1 MRMDTTEN
9 NTRVHS
15 IDATGKRLG
24 KVATEAA
31 SVLMGKDQPTFA
43 KHLVEDVRVEITNAS
58 KLDLPEKKKDEIY
71 QSYSGYPGGR
81 RTETLEHLGERL
93 GYSEVVRRT
102 VNGMLPK
109 NKLQKRLMKQLTV
122 TE

>member
-1 MRMDTTEN
+1 MSTEITTR
-9 NTRVHS
+9 THT

-31 SVLMGKDQPTFA
+31 TVLMGKDQATFA
-43 KHLVEDVRVEITNAS
+43 KHIVEDVVVKIENAS
-58 KLDLPEKKKDEIY
+58 KMDVPDKKKGEIY

-81 RTETLEHLGERL
+81 KTETLEHLGTRL

-102 VNGMLPK
+102 IQGMLPN
-109 NKLQKRLMKQLTV
+109 NKHKKLLMKQLV
-122 TE
+122 VSE

>member
-1 MRMDTTEN
+1 MNTTEN
-9 NTRVHS
+9 TTRVHT

-24 KVATEAA
+24 KIATEAA
-31 SVLMGKDQPTFA
+31 SVLMGKDQPSFA
-43 KHLVEDVRVEITNAS
+43 KNVVEDVRVEITNAS
-58 KLDLPEKKKDEIY
+58 KMDVPEKKNREIY
-71 QSYSGYPGGR
+71 QNYSGYPGGR

-93 GYSEVVRRT
+93 GYSEVIRRT

-109 NKLQKRLMKQLTV
+109 NKLQDRMMKQLIV